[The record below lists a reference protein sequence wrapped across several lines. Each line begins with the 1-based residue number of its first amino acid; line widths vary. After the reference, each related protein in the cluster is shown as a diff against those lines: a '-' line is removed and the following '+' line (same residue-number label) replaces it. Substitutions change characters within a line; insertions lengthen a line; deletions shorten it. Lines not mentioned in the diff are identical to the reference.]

1 MHETDTVNEIPAED
15 EGVNAQPVAVPV
27 FEKSAPSRPVIDSL
41 KTTEI
46 SNGAIPN
53 VVAVVDSNTV
63 GAVVSS
69 VTDEEVVEDVVE
81 PGQDTDPVATLTA
94 DLQRLQAEY
103 ANYRKRVERD
113 RAVAHESAIGAVLTE
128 LLALLDDVDRAEQ
141 HGELTGGFKAVADQL
156 NSITSRIGLE
166 KYGTEGEAFDPQIH
180 EALMHEESADVEVP
194 TASKILQSGY
204 KYKERILRPAR
215 VSVTDPAGA

>member
-1 MHETDTVNEIPAED
+1 MTTED
-15 EGVNAQPVAVPV
+15 ETILEA
-27 FEKSAPSRPVIDSL
+27 
-41 KTTEI
+41 TE
-46 SNGAIPN
+46 
-53 VVAVVDSNTV
+53 VVD
-63 GAVVSS
+63 A
-69 VTDEEVVEDVVE
+69 
-81 PGQDTDPVATLTA
+81 PGQETDPVATLTA

-180 EALMHEESADVEVP
+180 EALMHDESAEVAVA
-194 TASKILQSGY
+194 TASKILQPGY

-215 VSVTDPAGA
+215 VAVTDPTTGA

>member
-1 MHETDTVNEIPAED
+1 MSEE
-15 EGVNAQPVAVPV
+15 
-27 FEKSAPSRPVIDSL
+27 
-41 KTTEI
+41 TTEQ
-46 SNGAIPN
+46 
-53 VVAVVDSNTV
+53 
-63 GAVVSS
+63 
-69 VTDEEVVEDVVE
+69 VVEEVVE
-81 PGQDTDPVATLTA
+81 PGQEADPVATLTS

-113 RAVAHESAIGAVLTE
+113 RAVAHESAVGAVLTE

-141 HGELTGGFKAVADQL
+141 HGELSGGFKAVADQL

-180 EALMHEESADVEVP
+180 EALTHDESADVAVA
-194 TASKILQSGY
+194 TASKILQPGY

-215 VSVTDPAGA
+215 VAVTDPTGA

>member
-1 MHETDTVNEIPAED
+1 MSEE
-15 EGVNAQPVAVPV
+15 
-27 FEKSAPSRPVIDSL
+27 
-41 KTTEI
+41 TTEQ
-46 SNGAIPN
+46 
-53 VVAVVDSNTV
+53 
-63 GAVVSS
+63 
-69 VTDEEVVEDVVE
+69 VVEEVVE
-81 PGQDTDPVATLTA
+81 PGQEADPVATLTS

-113 RAVAHESAIGAVLTE
+113 RAVARASAVGAVLTE

-141 HGELTGGFKAVADQL
+141 HGELSGGFKAVADQL

-180 EALMHEESADVEVP
+180 EALMHEESAEVLVP